1 MDEDDEEEGRTK
13 GRKKKDKKK
22 SFHVLV
28 DRKGDRNDTEGIE
41 AYSRWHVEG
50 DTFFSGTEGN
60 GLTFNGMEEIS
71 PLYFA

>member
-1 MDEDDEEEGRTK
+1 MRMTRKKEGRKGGRRKTK
-13 GRKKKDKKK
+13 KR

-28 DRKGDRNDTEGIE
+28 DKKGDRNDTEGIK

-60 GLTFNGMEEIS
+60 ELTFNGIEGIS